1 MANIGATTAF
11 YKVETALT
19 RANSEVS
26 KSMERLATGKANA
39 NAGDRSSYVAMADTF
54 RLDFVGTKA
63 GIKGASVVMGYLET
77 GMRVLDSASALLS
90 RLQELAVLGANDTN
104 TTADHEAINLEAEAI
119 ADEFNRLMTTSTY
132 KGRDIYNTT
141 AGGLYVSMGGRDQEM
156 TFGIGKIDYTKL
168 YSATATTIAEA
179 NKYASPV
186 VDGPNKGTAFNLV
199 HLPSDAVVEK
209 SYGRAAA
216 SKDTALGA
224 KLESGKSY
232 VVTSL
237 DRSASGAISTDVSL
251 TTAADTDATRI
262 GSAATQADGST
273 FTGAGQS
280 LSVGYVVK
288 MTGDVTFTDAKYQF
302 REVVADSTAFKVGHE
317 YEVMSMG
324 DSDGVVATNHSDA
337 KALKDATS
345 ITANFIKGQKFTV
358 NSDVTAA
365 DLARLNALTQKMTF
379 RMTTDALTQ
388 DIESIQALVNT
399 ARVQAGSQYAAI
411 ESAVN
416 YTTDLTAQYELGYNT
431 VNDVNFSMET
441 AHLAKNQ
448 ILQQAATAML
458 AQANSGQQGLL
469 QLIS

>member
-11 YKVETALT
+11 YKVETSLT

-26 KSMERLATGKANA
+26 KSMERLATGKQNA

-63 GIKGASVVMGYLET
+63 GIKGASVTMGYLET

-119 ADEFNRLMTTSTY
+119 GDEFNRLMTTSTY
-132 KGRDIYNTT
+132 KGRDVFNTT
-141 AGGLYVSMGGRDQEM
+141 AGSLYVSMGGRDQEM
-156 TFGIGKIDYTKL
+156 TFGIGRIDYAAL
-168 YSATATTIAEA
+168 YKADANARTIAA
-179 NKYASPV
+179 ASGT
-186 VDGPNKGTAFNLV
+186 VDGPNKGAVFNLA
-199 HLPSDAVVEK
+199 HLPSDAVV
-209 SYGRAAA
+209 
-216 SKDTALGA
+216 A
-224 KLESGKSY
+224 KEYGKSTAIDTKVIAANKQY
-232 VVTSL
+232 VLNAVDTS
-237 DRSASGAISTDVSL
+237 DDA
-251 TTAADTDATRI
+251 AADTTPASLITAGVKQVVGDNDDTTIA
-262 GSAATQADGST
+262 GVLEQGEVLKSAGT
-273 FTGAGQS
+273 
-280 LSVGYVVK
+280 
-288 MTGDVTFTDAKYQF
+288 
-302 REVVADSTAFKVGHE
+302 ADSLVNGAKTTTAN
-317 YEVMSMG
+317 EVNDTDNAFVAGDEFEIVFMG
-324 DSDGVVATNHSDA
+324 TSNGNTGTNFSDA
-337 KALKDATS
+337 KAIKDATS
-345 ITANFIKGQKFTV
+345 IAGGTLAIGTKFTV
-358 NSDVTAA
+358 DAAVTKEN
-365 DLARLNALTQKMTF
+365 LARLNALTSGMTF
-379 RMTTDALTQ
+379 RRSSDTLTK
-388 DIESIQALVNT
+388 DIEAMQGLVNT

-458 AQANSGQQGLL
+458 AQANQGQQGLL